1 MAKKLTNL
9 KITKVSLVD
18 EGACSA
24 AHITLFKH
32 KKGGSEKMTFEE
44 MMNSLTEEQQAVI
57 KAKFDAQNEELEE
70 AKKAFSEKEEELE
83 EAKKAFSEKEE
94 ELEEAKKAFS
104 EKEEEL
110 EKVKQEKKDLETKA
124 SETEEEEDEDT
135 LAIEVNSEDGV
146 TKAKKELT
154 EEEILKNVDSA
165 VREMIQKAKSE
176 AEIHK
181 QAVLK
186 MKEEKEI
193 AEVTEIAKSLS
204 GVGTEETKMVSMLR
218 KAKSLDVELYAEVLK
233 ALQVAN
239 NIIADSE
246 LLKEKGQAGD
256 KAGVD
261 AWAQVDAKADEIAK
275 TRGVSKAKAT
285 NIVIDEF
292 PQLYQAYL
300 DSLR

>member
-24 AHITLFKH
+24 AHITLFKQ
-32 KKGGSEKMTFEE
+32 KKGGSEMTFEE
-44 MMNSLTEEQQAVI
+44 MMESLSEEQQAII
-57 KAKFDAQNEELEE
+57 KAKFDAQNEELEK
-70 AKKAFSEKEEELE
+70 AKEECSEKEQ
-83 EAKKAFSEKEE
+83 

-124 SETEEEEDEDT
+124 SEEEEEEEED
-135 LAIEVNSEDGV
+135 LAVEADSEDGV

-154 EEEILKNVDSA
+154 EEEILKNVDPA

-176 AEIHK
+176 AEVHK

-204 GVGTEETKMVSMLR
+204 GVGTEETQMVSMLR

-246 LLKEKGQAGD
+246 LLKEKGQSFAGND
-256 KAGVD
+256 VD
-261 AWAQVDAKADEIAK
+261 AWSKVDAKADEIAK

-292 PQLYQAYL
+292 PELYQAYL

>member
-24 AHITLFKH
+24 AHITLFKQ
-32 KKGGSEKMTFEE
+32 KKGGSEMTFEE
-44 MMNSLTEEQQAVI
+44 MMESLSEEQQAII
-57 KAKFDAQNEELEE
+57 KAKFDAQNEELEK
-70 AKKAFSEKEEELE
+70 AKEECSEKEQ
-83 EAKKAFSEKEE
+83 

-124 SETEEEEDEDT
+124 SETEEEEEYDD
-135 LAIEVNSEDGV
+135 LAIEADSEDGV

-154 EEEILKNVDSA
+154 EEEILKNVDPA

-176 AEIHK
+176 AEVHK

-204 GVGTEETKMVSMLR
+204 GVGTEETQMVSMLR

-246 LLKEKGQAGD
+246 LLKEKGQSFAGND
-256 KAGVD
+256 VD
-261 AWAQVDAKADEIAK
+261 AWSKVDAKADEIAK

-292 PQLYQAYL
+292 PELYQAYL

>member
-1 MAKKLTNL
+1 
-9 KITKVSLVD
+9 
-18 EGACSA
+18 
-24 AHITLFKH
+24 
-32 KKGGSEKMTFEE
+32 MTFEE
-44 MMNSLTEEQQAVI
+44 MMESLSEEQQAII
-57 KAKFDAQNEELEE
+57 KAKFDAQNEELEK
-70 AKKAFSEKEEELE
+70 AKEECSEKEQ
-83 EAKKAFSEKEE
+83 

-124 SETEEEEDEDT
+124 SETEEEEAEDD
-135 LAIEVNSEDGV
+135 LAVEADSEDGV

-154 EEEILKNVDSA
+154 EEEILKNVDPA

-176 AEIHK
+176 AEVHK

-204 GVGTEETKMVSMLR
+204 GVGTEETQLVSMLK
-218 KAKSLDVELYAEVLK
+218 KAKSVDVEFYNEVLK
-233 ALQVAN
+233 TLQVAN

-246 LLKEKGQAGD
+246 LLKEKGQSFAGND
-256 KAGVD
+256 VD
-261 AWAQVDAKADEIAK
+261 AWSKVDAKADEIAK
-275 TRGVSKAKAT
+275 ARNVSKAKAT

-292 PQLYQAYL
+292 PELYQAYL

>member
-24 AHITLFKH
+24 AHITLFKQ
-32 KKGGSEKMTFEE
+32 KKGGSEMTFEE
-44 MMNSLTEEQQAVI
+44 MMESLSEEQQAII
-57 KAKFDAQNEELEE
+57 KAKFDAQNEELEK
-70 AKKAFSEKEEELE
+70 AKEECSEKEQ
-83 EAKKAFSEKEE
+83 

-124 SETEEEEDEDT
+124 SETEEEED
-135 LAIEVNSEDGV
+135 LAVEADSEDGV

-154 EEEILKNVDSA
+154 EEEILKNVDPA

-176 AEIHK
+176 AEVHK

-204 GVGTEETKMVSMLR
+204 GVGTEETQMVSMLR

-246 LLKEKGQAGD
+246 LLKEKGQSFAGND
-256 KAGVD
+256 VD
-261 AWAQVDAKADEIAK
+261 AWSKVDAKADEIAK

-292 PQLYQAYL
+292 PELYQAYL

>member
-24 AHITLFKH
+24 AHITLFKQ
-32 KKGGSEKMTFEE
+32 KKGGSKMTFEE
-44 MMNSLTEEQQAVI
+44 MMEALSEEQQAII
-57 KAKFDAQNEELEE
+57 KAKFDAQNEELEK
-70 AKKAFSEKEEELE
+70 AKEECSEKEQ
-83 EAKKAFSEKEE
+83 

-124 SETEEEEDEDT
+124 SETEEEEEDD
-135 LAIEVNSEDGV
+135 LAVEADSEDGV

-154 EEEILKNVDSA
+154 EEEILKNVDPA

-176 AEIHK
+176 AEVHK

-204 GVGTEETKMVSMLR
+204 GVGTEETQMVSMLR

-246 LLKEKGQAGD
+246 LLKEKGQSFAGND
-256 KAGVD
+256 VD
-261 AWAQVDAKADEIAK
+261 AWSKVDAKADEIAK

-292 PQLYQAYL
+292 PELYQAYL

>member
-1 MAKKLTNL
+1 
-9 KITKVSLVD
+9 
-18 EGACSA
+18 
-24 AHITLFKH
+24 
-32 KKGGSEKMTFEE
+32 MTFEE
-44 MMNSLTEEQQAVI
+44 MMESLSEEQQAII
-57 KAKFDAQNEELEE
+57 KAKFDAQNEELEK
-70 AKKAFSEKEEELE
+70 AKEECSEKEQ
-83 EAKKAFSEKEE
+83 

-124 SETEEEEDEDT
+124 SETEEEEEAEDD
-135 LAIEVNSEDGV
+135 LAVEADSEDGV

-154 EEEILKNVDSA
+154 EEEILKNVDPA

-176 AEIHK
+176 AEVHK

-204 GVGTEETKMVSMLR
+204 GVGTEETQMVSMLR

-246 LLKEKGQAGD
+246 LLKEKGQSFAGND
-256 KAGVD
+256 VD
-261 AWAQVDAKADEIAK
+261 AWSKVDAKADEIAK

-292 PQLYQAYL
+292 PELYQAYL

>member
-24 AHITLFKH
+24 AHITLFKQ
-32 KKGGSEKMTFEE
+32 KKGGSEMTFEE
-44 MMNSLTEEQQAVI
+44 MMESLSEEQQAII
-57 KAKFDAQNEELEE
+57 KAKFDAQNEELEK
-70 AKKAFSEKEEELE
+70 AKEECSEKEQ
-83 EAKKAFSEKEE
+83 

-124 SETEEEEDEDT
+124 SETEEEEEEED
-135 LAIEVNSEDGV
+135 LAVEADSEDGV

-154 EEEILKNVDSA
+154 EEEILKNVDPA

-176 AEIHK
+176 AEVHK

-204 GVGTEETKMVSMLR
+204 GVGTEETQMVSMLR

-246 LLKEKGQAGD
+246 LLKEKGQSFAGND
-256 KAGVD
+256 VD
-261 AWAQVDAKADEIAK
+261 AWSKVDAKADEIAK

-292 PQLYQAYL
+292 PELYQAYL

>member
-24 AHITLFKH
+24 AHITLFKQ
-32 KKGGSEKMTFEE
+32 KKGGSEMTFEE
-44 MMNSLTEEQQAVI
+44 MMESLSEEQQAII
-57 KAKFDAQNEELEE
+57 KAKFDAQNEELEK
-70 AKKAFSEKEEELE
+70 AKEECSEKEQ
-83 EAKKAFSEKEE
+83 

-124 SETEEEEDEDT
+124 SETEEEEEDDEDT

-204 GVGTEETKMVSMLR
+204 GVGTEETQMVSMLR

-246 LLKEKGQAGD
+246 LLKEKGQSFAGND
-256 KAGVD
+256 VD
-261 AWAQVDAKADEIAK
+261 AWSKVDAKADEIAK

-292 PQLYQAYL
+292 PELYQAYL

>member
-24 AHITLFKH
+24 AHITLFKQ
-32 KKGGSEKMTFEE
+32 KKGGSEMTFEE
-44 MMNSLTEEQQAVI
+44 MMESLSEEQQAII
-57 KAKFDAQNEELEE
+57 KAKFDAQNEELEK
-70 AKKAFSEKEEELE
+70 AKEECSEKEQ
-83 EAKKAFSEKEE
+83 

-124 SETEEEEDEDT
+124 SETEEEEEEEEDT

-246 LLKEKGQAGD
+246 LLKEKGQSFAGND
-256 KAGVD
+256 VD
-261 AWAQVDAKADEIAK
+261 AWSKVDAKADEIAK

-292 PQLYQAYL
+292 PELYQAYL

>member
-24 AHITLFKH
+24 AHITLFKQ
-32 KKGGSEKMTFEE
+32 KKGGSEMTFEE
-44 MMNSLTEEQQAVI
+44 MMESLSEEQQAII
-57 KAKFDAQNEELEE
+57 KAKFDAQNEELEK
-70 AKKAFSEKEEELE
+70 AKEECSEKEQ
-83 EAKKAFSEKEE
+83 

-124 SETEEEEDEDT
+124 SETEEEEEEAD
-135 LAIEVNSEDGV
+135 LAVEADSEDGV

-154 EEEILKNVDSA
+154 EEEILKNVDPA

-176 AEIHK
+176 AEVHK

-204 GVGTEETKMVSMLR
+204 GVGTEETQMVSMLR

-246 LLKEKGQAGD
+246 LLKEKGQSFAGND
-256 KAGVD
+256 VD
-261 AWAQVDAKADEIAK
+261 AWSKVDAKADEIAK

-292 PQLYQAYL
+292 PELYQAYL

>member
-24 AHITLFKH
+24 AHITLFKQ
-32 KKGGSEKMTFEE
+32 KKGGSEMTFEE
-44 MMNSLTEEQQAVI
+44 MMESLSEEQQAII
-57 KAKFDAQNEELEE
+57 KAKFDAQNEELEK
-70 AKKAFSEKEEELE
+70 AKEECSEKEQ
-83 EAKKAFSEKEE
+83 

-124 SETEEEEDEDT
+124 SETEEEAEDD
-135 LAIEVNSEDGV
+135 LAVESDSEDGV

-154 EEEILKNVDSA
+154 EEEILKNVDPA

-176 AEIHK
+176 AEVHK

-204 GVGTEETKMVSMLR
+204 GVGTEETQMVSMLR

-246 LLKEKGQAGD
+246 LLKEKGQSFAGND
-256 KAGVD
+256 VD
-261 AWAQVDAKADEIAK
+261 AWSKVDAKADEIAK

-292 PQLYQAYL
+292 PELYQAYL

>member
-24 AHITLFKH
+24 AHITLFKQ
-32 KKGGSEKMTFEE
+32 KKGGSEMTFEE
-44 MMNSLTEEQQAVI
+44 MMESLSEEQQAII
-57 KAKFDAQNEELEE
+57 KAKFDAQNEELEK
-70 AKKAFSEKEEELE
+70 AKEECSEKEQ
-83 EAKKAFSEKEE
+83 

-124 SETEEEEDEDT
+124 SETEEEEEAEAEDDD
-135 LAIEVNSEDGV
+135 LAIEADSEDGV

-154 EEEILKNVDSA
+154 EEEILKNVDPA

-176 AEIHK
+176 AEVHK

-246 LLKEKGQAGD
+246 LLKEKGQSFAGND
-256 KAGVD
+256 VD
-261 AWAQVDAKADEIAK
+261 AWSKVDAKADEIAK

-292 PQLYQAYL
+292 PELYQAYL

>member
-24 AHITLFKH
+24 AHITLFKQ
-32 KKGGSEKMTFEE
+32 KKGGSEMTFEE
-44 MMNSLTEEQQAVI
+44 MMESLSEEQQAII
-57 KAKFDAQNEELEE
+57 KAKFDAQN
-70 AKKAFSEKEEELE
+70 
-83 EAKKAFSEKEE
+83 E

-124 SETEEEEDEDT
+124 SETEDEEEEEEEEEED
-135 LAIEVNSEDGV
+135 LALESNSEDGV
-146 TKAKKELT
+146 TKTKEELT
-154 EEEILKNVDSA
+154 EEEILKNVDPA

-176 AEIHK
+176 AEVHK
-181 QAVLK
+181 QALIK
-186 MKEEKEI
+186 MKEEKEV
-193 AEVTEIAKSLS
+193 AQLTEIAKSINN
-204 GVGTEETKMVSMLR
+204 VGTEETQLVSMLK
-218 KAKSLDVELYAEVLK
+218 KAKSVDVEFYNEVLK
-233 ALQVAN
+233 TLQVAN

-246 LLKEKGQAGD
+246 LLKEKGQSFAGND
-256 KAGVD
+256 VD
-261 AWAQVDAKADEIAK
+261 AWSKVDAKADEIAK
-275 TRGVSKAKAT
+275 TRNVSKAKAT

-292 PQLYQAYL
+292 PELYQAYL

>member
-24 AHITLFKH
+24 AHITLFKQ
-32 KKGGSEKMTFEE
+32 KKGGSEMTFEE
-44 MMNSLTEEQQAVI
+44 MMESLSEEQQAII
-57 KAKFDAQNEELEE
+57 KAKFDAQNEELEK
-70 AKKAFSEKEEELE
+70 AKEECSEKEQ
-83 EAKKAFSEKEE
+83 

-124 SETEEEEDEDT
+124 SETEEEEDDD
-135 LAIEVNSEDGV
+135 LAVEADSEDGV

-154 EEEILKNVDSA
+154 EEEILKNVDPA

-176 AEIHK
+176 AEVHK

-204 GVGTEETKMVSMLR
+204 GVGTEETQMVSMLR
-218 KAKSLDVELYAEVLK
+218 KAKSLDVELYTEVLK

-246 LLKEKGQAGD
+246 LLKEKGQSFAGND
-256 KAGVD
+256 VD
-261 AWAQVDAKADEIAK
+261 AWSKVDAKADEIAK

-292 PQLYQAYL
+292 PELYQAYL

>member
-24 AHITLFKH
+24 AHITLFKQ
-32 KKGGSEKMTFEE
+32 KKGGSEMTFEE
-44 MMNSLTEEQQAVI
+44 MMESLSEEQQAII
-57 KAKFDAQNEELEE
+57 KAKFDAQNEELEK
-70 AKKAFSEKEEELE
+70 AKEECSEKEQELE
-83 EAKKAFSEKEE
+83 EAKKAFSEKE
-94 ELEEAKKAFS
+94 K
-104 EKEEEL
+104 EL

-124 SETEEEEDEDT
+124 SETEEEED
-135 LAIEVNSEDGV
+135 LAVEADSEDGV
-146 TKAKKELT
+146 TKAKEELT
-154 EEEILKNVDSA
+154 EEEILKNVDPA
-165 VREMIQKAKSE
+165 VKEMIQKAKSE
-176 AEIHK
+176 AEVHK

-204 GVGTEETKMVSMLR
+204 GVGTEETQMVSMLR

-246 LLKEKGQAGD
+246 LLKEKGQSFAGND
-256 KAGVD
+256 VD
-261 AWAQVDAKADEIAK
+261 AWSKVDAKADEIAK

-292 PQLYQAYL
+292 PELYQAYL

>member
-24 AHITLFKH
+24 AHITLFKQ
-32 KKGGSEKMTFEE
+32 KKGGSEMTFEE
-44 MMNSLTEEQQAVI
+44 MMESLSEEQQAII
-57 KAKFDAQNEELEE
+57 KAKFDAQNEELEK
-70 AKKAFSEKEEELE
+70 AKEECSEKEQ
-83 EAKKAFSEKEE
+83 

-124 SETEEEEDEDT
+124 SETEEAAEDD
-135 LAIEVNSEDGV
+135 LAVEADSEDGV

-154 EEEILKNVDSA
+154 EEEILKNVDPA

-176 AEIHK
+176 AEVHK

-204 GVGTEETKMVSMLR
+204 GVGTEETQMVSMLR

-246 LLKEKGQAGD
+246 LLKEKGQSFAGND
-256 KAGVD
+256 VD
-261 AWAQVDAKADEIAK
+261 AWSKVDAKADEIAK

-292 PQLYQAYL
+292 PELYQAYL

>member
-24 AHITLFKH
+24 AHITLFKQ
-32 KKGGSEKMTFEE
+32 KKGGSEMTFEE
-44 MMNSLTEEQQAVI
+44 MMESLSEEQQAII
-57 KAKFDAQNEELEE
+57 KAKFDAQN
-70 AKKAFSEKEEELE
+70 
-83 EAKKAFSEKEE
+83 E

-124 SETEEEEDEDT
+124 SETEEEEEEEDD
-135 LAIEVNSEDGV
+135 LAIEANSEDGV
-146 TKAKKELT
+146 TKAKEELT
-154 EEEILKNVDSA
+154 EEEILKNVDPA

-181 QAVLK
+181 QALIK
-186 MKEEKEI
+186 MKEEKEV
-193 AEVTEIAKSLS
+193 AQLTEIAKSINN
-204 GVGTEETKMVSMLR
+204 VGTEEAQLVSMLK
-218 KAKSLDVELYAEVLK
+218 KAKSVDVEFYNEVLK
-233 ALQVAN
+233 TLQVAN

-246 LLKEKGQAGD
+246 LLKEKGQSFAGND
-256 KAGVD
+256 VD
-261 AWAQVDAKADEIAK
+261 AWSKVDAKADEIAK

-292 PQLYQAYL
+292 PELYQAYL

>member
-24 AHITLFKH
+24 AHITLFKQ
-32 KKGGSEKMTFEE
+32 KKGGSEMTFEE
-44 MMNSLTEEQQAVI
+44 MMESLSEEQQAII
-57 KAKFDAQNEELEE
+57 KAKFDAQNEELEK
-70 AKKAFSEKEEELE
+70 AKEECSEKEQ
-83 EAKKAFSEKEE
+83 

-124 SETEEEEDEDT
+124 SATEEEEED
-135 LAIEVNSEDGV
+135 LAIEADSEDGV

-154 EEEILKNVDSA
+154 EEEILKNVDPA

-176 AEIHK
+176 AEVHK

-204 GVGTEETKMVSMLR
+204 GVGTEETQMVSMLR

-246 LLKEKGQAGD
+246 LLKEKGQSFAGND
-256 KAGVD
+256 VD
-261 AWAQVDAKADEIAK
+261 AWSKVDAKADEIAK

-292 PQLYQAYL
+292 PELYQAYL

>member
-24 AHITLFKH
+24 AHITLFKQ
-32 KKGGSEKMTFEE
+32 KKGGSEMTFEE
-44 MMNSLTEEQQAVI
+44 MMESLSEEQQAII
-57 KAKFDAQNEELEE
+57 KAKFDAQNEELEK
-70 AKKAFSEKEEELE
+70 AKEECSEKEQ
-83 EAKKAFSEKEE
+83 

-124 SETEEEEDEDT
+124 SETEEEEEEDD
-135 LAIEVNSEDGV
+135 LAIEADSEDGV

-154 EEEILKNVDSA
+154 EEEILKNVDPA

-176 AEIHK
+176 AEVHK

-204 GVGTEETKMVSMLR
+204 GVGTEETQMVSMLR

-246 LLKEKGQAGD
+246 LLKEKGQSFAGND
-256 KAGVD
+256 VD
-261 AWAQVDAKADEIAK
+261 AWSKVDAKADEIAK

-292 PQLYQAYL
+292 PELYQAYL

>member
-24 AHITLFKH
+24 AHITLFKQ
-32 KKGGSEKMTFEE
+32 KKGGSEMTFEE
-44 MMNSLTEEQQAVI
+44 MMESLSEEQQAII
-57 KAKFDAQNEELEE
+57 KAKFDAQNEELEK
-70 AKKAFSEKEEELE
+70 AKEECSEKEQ
-83 EAKKAFSEKEE
+83 

-124 SETEEEEDEDT
+124 SETEEEEAEDD
-135 LAIEVNSEDGV
+135 LAVEADSEDGV

-154 EEEILKNVDSA
+154 EEEILKNVDPA

-176 AEIHK
+176 AEVHK

-204 GVGTEETKMVSMLR
+204 GVGTEETQMVSMLR

-246 LLKEKGQAGD
+246 LLKEKGQSFAGND
-256 KAGVD
+256 VD
-261 AWAQVDAKADEIAK
+261 AWSKVDAKADEIAK

-292 PQLYQAYL
+292 PELYQAYL

>member
-24 AHITLFKH
+24 AHITLFKQ
-32 KKGGSEKMTFEE
+32 KKGGSEMTFEE
-44 MMNSLTEEQQAVI
+44 MMESLSEEQQAII
-57 KAKFDAQNEELEE
+57 KAKFDAQNEELEK
-70 AKKAFSEKEEELE
+70 AKEECSEKEQ
-83 EAKKAFSEKEE
+83 

-124 SETEEEEDEDT
+124 SETEEEEDDEDT

-154 EEEILKNVDSA
+154 EEEILKNVDPA

-176 AEIHK
+176 AEVHK

-204 GVGTEETKMVSMLR
+204 GVGTEETQMVSMLR

-246 LLKEKGQAGD
+246 LLKEKGQSFAGND
-256 KAGVD
+256 VD
-261 AWAQVDAKADEIAK
+261 AWSKVDAKADEIAK

-292 PQLYQAYL
+292 PELYQAYL

>member
-24 AHITLFKH
+24 AHITLFKQ
-32 KKGGSEKMTFEE
+32 KKGGSEMTFEE
-44 MMNSLTEEQQAVI
+44 MMESLSEEQQAII
-57 KAKFDAQNEELEE
+57 KAKFDAQN
-70 AKKAFSEKEEELE
+70 
-83 EAKKAFSEKEE
+83 E

-124 SETEEEEDEDT
+124 SETEEEEEEEEQEDD
-135 LAIEVNSEDGV
+135 LALESNSEDGV
-146 TKAKKELT
+146 TKAKEELT
-154 EEEILKNVDSA
+154 EEEILKNVDPA

-176 AEIHK
+176 AEVHK
-181 QAVLK
+181 QALIK
-186 MKEEKEI
+186 MKEEKEV
-193 AEVTEIAKSLS
+193 AQLTEIAKSINN
-204 GVGTEETKMVSMLR
+204 VGTEETQLVSMLK
-218 KAKSLDVELYAEVLK
+218 KAKSVDVEFYNEVLK
-233 ALQVAN
+233 TLQVAN

-246 LLKEKGQAGD
+246 LLKEKGQSFAGND
-256 KAGVD
+256 VD
-261 AWAQVDAKADEIAK
+261 AWSKVDAKADEIAK
-275 TRGVSKAKAT
+275 TRNVSKAKAT

-292 PQLYQAYL
+292 PELYQAYL

>member
-24 AHITLFKH
+24 AHITLFKQ
-32 KKGGSEKMTFEE
+32 KKGGSEMTFEE
-44 MMNSLTEEQQAVI
+44 MMESLSEEQQAII
-57 KAKFDAQNEELEE
+57 KAKFDAQNEELEK
-70 AKKAFSEKEEELE
+70 AKEECSEKEQ
-83 EAKKAFSEKEE
+83 

-124 SETEEEEDEDT
+124 SETEEEEDDD
-135 LAIEVNSEDGV
+135 LAIEADSEDGV

-154 EEEILKNVDSA
+154 EEEILKNVDPA

-176 AEIHK
+176 AEVHK

-204 GVGTEETKMVSMLR
+204 GVGTEETQMVSMLR

-246 LLKEKGQAGD
+246 LLKEKGQSFAGND
-256 KAGVD
+256 VD
-261 AWAQVDAKADEIAK
+261 AWSKVDAKADEIAK

-292 PQLYQAYL
+292 PELYQAYL

>member
-24 AHITLFKH
+24 AHITLFKQ
-32 KKGGSEKMTFEE
+32 KKGGSEMTFEE
-44 MMNSLTEEQQAVI
+44 MMESLSEEQQAII
-57 KAKFDAQNEELEE
+57 KAKFDAQNEELEK
-70 AKKAFSEKEEELE
+70 AKEECSEKEQ
-83 EAKKAFSEKEE
+83 

-124 SETEEEEDEDT
+124 SETEEEEEDDDD
-135 LAIEVNSEDGV
+135 LAVEADSEDGV

-154 EEEILKNVDSA
+154 EEEILKNVDPA

-176 AEIHK
+176 VEVHK

-204 GVGTEETKMVSMLR
+204 GVGTEETQMVSMLR

-246 LLKEKGQAGD
+246 LLKEKGQSFAGND
-256 KAGVD
+256 VD
-261 AWAQVDAKADEIAK
+261 AWSKVDAKADEIAK

-292 PQLYQAYL
+292 PELYQAYL

>member
-94 ELEEAKKAFS
+94 ELE
-104 EKEEEL
+104 
-110 EKVKQEKKDLETKA
+110 KVKQEKKDLETKA
-124 SETEEEEDEDT
+124 SETEEEEEDT

>member
-24 AHITLFKH
+24 AHITLFKQ
-32 KKGGSEKMTFEE
+32 KKGGSEMTFEE
-44 MMNSLTEEQQAVI
+44 MMESLSEEQQAII
-57 KAKFDAQNEELEE
+57 KAKFDAQNEELEK
-70 AKKAFSEKEEELE
+70 AKEECSEKEQ
-83 EAKKAFSEKEE
+83 

-124 SETEEEEDEDT
+124 SETEEEEEEDDEDT

-246 LLKEKGQAGD
+246 LLKEKGQSFAGND
-256 KAGVD
+256 VD
-261 AWAQVDAKADEIAK
+261 AWSKVDAKADEIAK

-292 PQLYQAYL
+292 PELYQAYL

>member
-24 AHITLFKH
+24 AHITLFKQ
-32 KKGGSEKMTFEE
+32 KKGGSEMTFEE
-44 MMNSLTEEQQAVI
+44 MMESLSEEQQAII
-57 KAKFDAQNEELEE
+57 KAKFDAQNEELEK
-70 AKKAFSEKEEELE
+70 AKEECSEKEQ
-83 EAKKAFSEKEE
+83 

-124 SETEEEEDEDT
+124 SETEEEEEDDEDT

-204 GVGTEETKMVSMLR
+204 GVGTEETQMVSMLR

>member
-24 AHITLFKH
+24 AHITLFKQ
-32 KKGGSEKMTFEE
+32 KKGGSEMTFEE
-44 MMNSLTEEQQAVI
+44 MMESLSEEQQAII
-57 KAKFDAQNEELEE
+57 KAKFDAQNEELEK
-70 AKKAFSEKEEELE
+70 AKEECSEKEQ
-83 EAKKAFSEKEE
+83 

-124 SETEEEEDEDT
+124 SETEEEEEDD
-135 LAIEVNSEDGV
+135 LAVEADSEDGV

-154 EEEILKNVDSA
+154 EEEILKNVDPA

-176 AEIHK
+176 AEVHK

-204 GVGTEETKMVSMLR
+204 GVGTEETQMVSMLR

-246 LLKEKGQAGD
+246 LLKEKGQSFAGND
-256 KAGVD
+256 VD
-261 AWAQVDAKADEIAK
+261 AWSKVDAKADEIAK

-292 PQLYQAYL
+292 PELYQAYL

>member
-24 AHITLFKH
+24 AHITLFKQ
-32 KKGGSEKMTFEE
+32 KKGGSEMTFEE
-44 MMNSLTEEQQAVI
+44 MMESLSEEQQAII
-57 KAKFDAQNEELEE
+57 KAKFDAQNEELEK
-70 AKKAFSEKEEELE
+70 AKEECSEKEQ
-83 EAKKAFSEKEE
+83 

-124 SETEEEEDEDT
+124 SETEEEEEED
-135 LAIEVNSEDGV
+135 LAIEADSEDGV

-154 EEEILKNVDSA
+154 EEEILKNVDPA

-176 AEIHK
+176 AEVHK

-204 GVGTEETKMVSMLR
+204 GVGTEETQMVSMLR

-246 LLKEKGQAGD
+246 LLKEKGQSFAGND
-256 KAGVD
+256 VD
-261 AWAQVDAKADEIAK
+261 AWSKVDAKADEIAK

-292 PQLYQAYL
+292 PELYQAYL

>member
-32 KKGGSEKMTFEE
+32 KKGGSEMTFEE

-94 ELEEAKKAFS
+94 ELE
-104 EKEEEL
+104 
-110 EKVKQEKKDLETKA
+110 KVKQEKKDLETKA
-124 SETEEEEDEDT
+124 SETEEEDDEDT

-246 LLKEKGQAGD
+246 LLKIGRAH
-256 KAGVD
+256 V
-261 AWAQVDAKADEIAK
+261 
-275 TRGVSKAKAT
+275 
-285 NIVIDEF
+285 
-292 PQLYQAYL
+292 
-300 DSLR
+300 

>member
-24 AHITLFKH
+24 AHITLFKQ
-32 KKGGSEKMTFEE
+32 KKGGSEMTFEE
-44 MMNSLTEEQQAVI
+44 MMESLSEEQQAII
-57 KAKFDAQNEELEE
+57 KAKFDAQNEELEK
-70 AKKAFSEKEEELE
+70 AKEECSEKEQ
-83 EAKKAFSEKEE
+83 

-124 SETEEEEDEDT
+124 SETEEEEEEEEEAEDD
-135 LAIEVNSEDGV
+135 LAVEADSEDGV

-154 EEEILKNVDSA
+154 EEEILKNVDPA

-176 AEIHK
+176 AEVHK

-204 GVGTEETKMVSMLR
+204 GVGTEETQMVSMLR

-246 LLKEKGQAGD
+246 LLKEKGQSFAGND
-256 KAGVD
+256 VD
-261 AWAQVDAKADEIAK
+261 AWSKVDAKADEIAK

-292 PQLYQAYL
+292 PELYQAYL

>member
-24 AHITLFKH
+24 AHITLFKQ
-32 KKGGSEKMTFEE
+32 KKGGSEMTFEE
-44 MMNSLTEEQQAVI
+44 MMESLSEEQQAII
-57 KAKFDAQNEELEE
+57 KAKFDAQNEELEK
-70 AKKAFSEKEEELE
+70 AKEECSEKEQ
-83 EAKKAFSEKEE
+83 

-124 SETEEEEDEDT
+124 SETEEEEEEEEEEDT

-154 EEEILKNVDSA
+154 EEEILKNVDPA

-176 AEIHK
+176 AEVHK

-204 GVGTEETKMVSMLR
+204 GVGTEETQMVSMLR

-246 LLKEKGQAGD
+246 LLKEKGQSFAGND
-256 KAGVD
+256 VD
-261 AWAQVDAKADEIAK
+261 AWSKVDAKADEIAK

-292 PQLYQAYL
+292 PELYQAYL

>member
-24 AHITLFKH
+24 AHITLFKQ
-32 KKGGSEKMTFEE
+32 KKGGSEMTFEE
-44 MMNSLTEEQQAVI
+44 MMESLSEEQQAII
-57 KAKFDAQNEELEE
+57 KAKFDAQNEELEK
-70 AKKAFSEKEEELE
+70 AKEECSEKEQ
-83 EAKKAFSEKEE
+83 

-124 SETEEEEDEDT
+124 SEEEED
-135 LAIEVNSEDGV
+135 LAVEADSEDGV

-154 EEEILKNVDSA
+154 EEEILKNVDPA

-176 AEIHK
+176 AEVHK

-204 GVGTEETKMVSMLR
+204 GVGTEETQMVSMLR

-246 LLKEKGQAGD
+246 LLKEKGQSFAGND
-256 KAGVD
+256 VD
-261 AWAQVDAKADEIAK
+261 AWSKVDAKADEIAK

-292 PQLYQAYL
+292 PELYQAYL